1 MARLACE
8 AVADDSGVQ
17 PGWYADPMRRFE
29 LRYFNGSSW
38 TADVSMNG
46 TRFID
51 PLGLDVGP
59 TSPTPGSEAGK
70 NTPASAAMVL
80 GIIAVSIAW
89 MPVIVIVGAIAAFLA
104 IALGAIGLRR
114 SRNSGAGRN
123 RAIVGLVT
131 GAGGLLAAVLG
142 VVLTVVVVDVYEA
155 YLNPAAHEVAITS
168 CTVAGSRAIA
178 TGTITNLDDDSA
190 DFSVVVSFVRPGT
203 DNAIG
208 EARTD
213 VDDVAAST
221 SNEFTVERQVGLDDV
236 DCIVADVTGP
246 LPFGLDLD

>member
-1 MARLACE
+1 MSRLACL

-38 TADVSMNG
+38 TADVSTSG

-59 TSPTPGSEAGK
+59 DDSTSSSDAGR

-89 MPVIVIVGAIAAFLA
+89 MPVIVVLGAIAAFLA
-104 IALGAIGLRR
+104 ITLGAIGLRR
-114 SRNSGAGRN
+114 AQHSGAGRN

-142 VVLTVVVVDVYEA
+142 VVLTVVVVDVYDA

-168 CTVAGSRAIA
+168 CTVAGSRAVA
-178 TGTITNLDDDSA
+178 TGTITNLDDGSA

-203 DNAIG
+203 DNAVG
-208 EARTD
+208 EGRTD
-213 VDDVAAST
+213 VDDVAGGTST
-221 SNEFTVERQVGLDDV
+221 EFTVERQVRLDDV

-246 LPFGLDLD
+246 LPFGLALD